1 MWEPC
6 PTPGRSW
13 APSGPKE
20 ALPCLGGR
28 GHTEAA
34 WGCSWRKSC
43 NRAAT
48 GSCGFQE
55 ELGGSNLVSSFWG
68 ERDQSTGPD
77 APALPRRGFAEEMG
91 RKRDVGVLSLG
102 TPALNSM
109 LTDGELGVA
118 PASLPTQGLWA
129 CGHSTGG
136 LSPRPRGGFCCPGP
150 LQAAGAAVLEPRWQG
165 PAERQEPA
173 ERLMGAGLP
182 FSSA

>member
-1 MWEPC
+1 MA
-6 PTPGRSW
+6 PTLS
-13 APSGPKE
+13 
-20 ALPCLGGR
+20 LL
-28 GHTEAA
+28 
-34 WGCSWRKSC
+34 
-43 NRAAT
+43 
-48 GSCGFQE
+48 
-55 ELGGSNLVSSFWG
+55 FWG

-102 TPALNSM
+102 TPALPSM
-109 LTDGELGVA
+109 PMDGELGVA

-173 ERLMGAGLP
+173 RLMGAGLP

>member
-55 ELGGSNLVSSFWG
+55 ELGGSNLVSSFLGRKGSIYRPRCTRLAQEGVCRGDGEKTRRGGVEFGHPCPQQHAHGWG
-68 ERDQSTGPD
+68 AGGGTRIPPYTGALGMWAQHRGAQPQTQGGFL
-77 APALPRRGFAEEMG
+77 LPR
-91 RKRDVGVLSLG
+91 
-102 TPALNSM
+102 
-109 LTDGELGVA
+109 A
-118 PASLPTQGLWA
+118 PPGS
-129 CGHSTGG
+129 GG
-136 LSPRPRGGFCCPGP
+136 GC
-150 LQAAGAAVLEPRWQG
+150 AGASVAG
-165 PAERQEPA
+165 PCRAP
-173 ERLMGAGLP
+173 GACAPDGCR
-182 FSSA
+182 AAI